1 MANQIPLKALFD
13 GGGNVTSL
21 GQFTPTDTVSVADG
35 GTGVANF
42 TIGNIIIGNG
52 TSGMQSVCRGSIVA
66 GNSAVVIT
74 NGADT
79 TVGSNVTIELNTGGL
94 DIAQTSGF
102 LPASRVSSSV
112 SDQWT
117 NSNIP
122 TMDGN
127 PTSGNF

>member
-1 MANQIPLKALFD
+1 MDSLVAD
-13 GGGNVTSL
+13 GITLPG
-21 GQFTPTDTVSVADG
+21 DTLDFGDMVADG
-35 GTGVANF
+35 GTGVANL

-52 TSGMQSVCRGSIVA
+52 TNGLQSVCRGSIVA
-66 GNSAVVIT
+66 GDSSVVVT

-79 TVGSNVTIELNTGGL
+79 TVGSNVTIEFNIGGI

-102 LPASRVSSSV
+102 LPASRVTTSL

-122 TMDGN
+122 NMDGN
-127 PTSGNF
+127 PNSGNF